1 MRVKEQCGDSARVI
15 AVHAKRAR
23 GLMADWV
30 IRTRI
35 EDIEGL
41 QQFARAGYQFSK
53 KMSSSW
59 HWVFCRPGQ

>member
-1 MRVKEQCGDSARVI
+1 
-15 AVHAKRAR
+15 
-23 GLMADWV
+23 MADWV
-30 IRTRI
+30 IRKRIGDI
-35 EDIEGL
+35 EDL